1 MVEVSPIQ
9 AEALTGLVAALN
21 VAGDGDMEKGIKVMT
36 GVLKL
41 VRTTGCDDPL
51 DGLEEIREALASAH
65 KVKNMAKFTR
75 WLVLA
80 ALGVVVAGS
89 QFVEAIGKIAAAL
102 RSTGRAP

>member
-1 MVEVSPIQ
+1 
-9 AEALTGLVAALN
+9 
-21 VAGDGDMEKGIKVMT
+21 MT

-75 WLVLA
+75 WLVLGA
-80 ALGVVVAGS
+80 IGIVVAGS
-89 QFVEAIGKIAAAL
+89 QFVDALGKIVAAL
-102 RSTGRAP
+102 RDMGRAP